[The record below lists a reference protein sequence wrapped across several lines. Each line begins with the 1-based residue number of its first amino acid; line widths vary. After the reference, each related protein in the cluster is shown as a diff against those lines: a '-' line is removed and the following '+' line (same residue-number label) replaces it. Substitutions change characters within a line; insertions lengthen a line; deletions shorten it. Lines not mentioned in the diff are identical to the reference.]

1 MAPFVKSSQDV
12 LEMKFG
18 EFIAPLRREFP
29 IWSLTE
35 AHKRR
40 PSRASSTSQTSRPPQ
55 AEPEAVRLN
64 WDQPALSMFAKS
76 QGRERVR
83 S

>member
-1 MAPFVKSSQDV
+1 MVPFVKSSQDV
-12 LEMKFG
+12 LEMEFG

-29 IWSLTE
+29 MWSLTE
-35 AHKRR
+35 AHKRQ
-40 PSRASSTSQTSRPPQ
+40 PSHANSTSQTSRPPQ

-64 WDQPALSMFAKS
+64 WNQPALSMLATS
-76 QGRERVR
+76 QGRGRVR